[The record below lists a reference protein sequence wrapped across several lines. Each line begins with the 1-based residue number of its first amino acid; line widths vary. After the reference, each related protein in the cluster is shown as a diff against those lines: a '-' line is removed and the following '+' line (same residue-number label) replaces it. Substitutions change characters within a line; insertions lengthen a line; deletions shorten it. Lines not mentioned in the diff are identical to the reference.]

1 MLFGSRSDLDL
12 FIRINRELLRDVI
25 EQEILYYKISLSGT
39 NGNIY
44 GESLEKTYMIPS
56 KLNCLV
62 TRGDQVVS
70 VDEFGPDL
78 NRDFS
83 FAFLRDDLVDI
94 EVVPEIGDVIE
105 WHNDFYLRRVRVG
118 KNEAIY
124 SYLSINHPELVED
137 EYFRPHDTAVI
148 GVPQKAPDGAIM
160 RTESPLQLLEELFR
174 LNVSKV
180 PALLLLMLLL
190 LLVVLL
196 LMLVVLLSEALLLL
210 YQLKL
215 FFGDI

>member
-1 MLFGSRSDLDL
+1 MLFGSRSDLNL

-39 NGNIY
+39 IGNIY

-105 WHNDFYLRRVRVG
+105 WHNDFYLVDTVRENQLFLGKDNNYNLTDYGSKFGGSVSIIADCHLTRADLVG
-118 KNEAIY
+118 I
-124 SYLSINHPELVED
+124 
-137 EYFRPHDTAVI
+137 R
-148 GVPQKAPDGAIM
+148 
-160 RTESPLQLLEELFR
+160 
-174 LNVSKV
+174 KV
-180 PALLLLMLLL
+180 R
-190 LLVVLL
+190 
-196 LMLVVLLSEALLLL
+196 
-210 YQLKL
+210 
-215 FFGDI
+215 